1 VRTAGWRQAQRLV
14 AEERESMNRIGTSL
28 GLVGL
33 GVALALGGGP
43 GSARAAGDAAAG
55 KVIFEQNCASCHG
68 TTGHGDGPAAAAAVA
83 MGTPPRDFTKGEFKF
98 DTDKDGKTGTDADLA
113 NVIKGGGAAQGGSPL
128 MAPWGGVLTEQQIQ
142 DVIAYIRTF
151 KK

>member
-1 VRTAGWRQAQRLV
+1 
-14 AEERESMNRIGTSL
+14 MNRIWTPL

-33 GVALALGGGP
+33 GVAMALAGWP

-55 KVIFEQNCASCHG
+55 KIVFEQNCASCHG
-68 TTGHGDGPAAAAAVA
+68 TSGHGDGPAAAAAVA